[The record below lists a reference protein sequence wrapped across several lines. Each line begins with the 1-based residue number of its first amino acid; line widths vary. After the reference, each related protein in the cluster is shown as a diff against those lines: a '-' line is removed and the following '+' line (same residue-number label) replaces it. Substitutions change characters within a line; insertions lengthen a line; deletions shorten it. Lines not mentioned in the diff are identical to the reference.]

1 MSVIDTRTV
10 APAPT
15 SVASALDVRDLVVGL
30 EPPGGPDALPIVRG
44 VSLHVPAGHVVGLV
58 GESGS
63 GKTLT
68 ALAVAG
74 LLPQGISTWGG
85 SVSIAGRDVLRLPER
100 QARRYVTDSV
110 GVVFQ
115 NPTPS
120 LNPRLRIA
128 AQLVEALPAG
138 TPRRERRDRAA
149 ELLALVGIT
158 DVHKTLGAFPHELSG
173 GLNQRVMIAIALA
186 RSPRLLV
193 ADEPTT
199 ALDVSVQAQVL
210 DLIDDLRTRLGL
222 GVLLVSHDIGV
233 VADRTQDVHV
243 MSDGVVVES
252 GPTARVLSDPQHD
265 YTRRLLAAVPSRL
278 ARTQERALRPER
290 ASVAPAPQLEI
301 RDLRRAFEVRTSAGR
316 GRHVALDGVDLTVTR
331 GQALGIVGE
340 SGSGK
345 TTLARIVVGLERAD
359 EGTVRF
365 DGAQV
370 ADLSRAQRR
379 AWRRDVQYVFQ
390 DPYGSL
396 DPRLTVARAISEPLE
411 LAGSSR
417 RDAQRRV
424 DGLLDEVEL
433 PRAFRN
439 RLPGELSGGQRQR
452 VGIAR
457 ALATEPSLV
466 VADEPVSA
474 LDLSVQ
480 ARILRLLERL
490 RAERG
495 LTYLFISHDLG
506 VVRFLCDD
514 VAVLRH
520 GQIVEQGRT
529 EDVLARPQHPYTQ
542 ALVAAVPGSSF

>member
-1 MSVIDTRTV
+1 MSVIDTRTI
-10 APAPT
+10 APSPT

-44 VSLHVPAGHVVGLV
+44 VSLHVPAGQVVGLV

-85 SVSIAGRDVLRLPER
+85 SVSIAGRDVLQLPER
-100 QARRYVTDSV
+100 QARRHVTDSV

-149 ELLALVGIT
+149 ELLALVGIA

-278 ARTQERALRPER
+278 ARTRERAPRPER
-290 ASVAPAPQLEI
+290 APDAKAPQLEI

-331 GQALGIVGE
+331 GKALGIVGE

-370 ADLSRAQRR
+370 ADLSRPQRQ

-396 DPRLTVARAISEPLE
+396 DPRLTVARAIGEPLE
-411 LAGSSR
+411 LAGTSR

-424 DGLLDEVEL
+424 DDLLDEVEL

-439 RLPGELSGGQRQR
+439 RLPSELSGGQRQR

-529 EDVLARPQHPYTQ
+529 DDVLARPQHPYTQ
-542 ALVAAVPGSSF
+542 ALVAAVPGSPF